1 MGVEIERK
9 FLVQNAAFITEST
22 QKKNVKQ
29 GYLNTDKKRTV
40 RVRITDEIAFI
51 TVKGESNSTGTSR
64 FEWEKEIKKLEAE
77 ELLLLCEPCL
87 IEKTRHLI
95 NVGHHTFE
103 IDEFYGDNHG
113 LVIAEIEL
121 NSEEERFSKPTWLA
135 KEVTGDLKYYN
146 SSMSKNP
153 YKNWK

>member
-9 FLVQNAAFITEST
+9 FLVQNTAFITEST
-22 QKKNVKQ
+22 PKKNLKQ
-29 GYLNTDKKRTV
+29 GYLNADKKRTV

-51 TVKGESNSTGTSR
+51 TVKGESNSTGISR
-64 FEWEKEIKKLEAE
+64 FEWEKEIKKREAE

-95 NVGHHTFE
+95 DVGHHTFE
-103 IDEFYGDNHG
+103 IDEFHG
-113 LVIAEIEL
+113 NNEGLIIAEVEL
-121 NSEEERFSKPTWLA
+121 SSEAEDFIRPNWLGL
-135 KEVTGDLKYYN
+135 EVTGDPKYYN
-146 SSMSKNP
+146 SSISKNP

>member
-9 FLVQNAAFITEST
+9 FLVQNTAFITEST
-22 QKKNVKQ
+22 PKKNLKQ
-29 GYLNTDKKRTV
+29 GYLNADKKRTV

-51 TVKGESNSTGTSR
+51 TVKGESNSTGISR
-64 FEWEKEIKKLEAE
+64 FEWEKEIKKREAE

-95 NVGHHTFE
+95 DVGHHTFE
-103 IDEFYGDNHG
+103 IDEFHGDNEG
-113 LVIAEIEL
+113 LIIAEVEL
-121 NSEEERFSKPTWLA
+121 SSEAEDFIRPNWLGL
-135 KEVTGDLKYYN
+135 EVTGDPKYYN
-146 SSMSKNP
+146 SSISKNP

>member
-9 FLVQNAAFITEST
+9 FLVQNTAFITEST
-22 QKKNVKQ
+22 PKKNLKQ
-29 GYLNTDKKRTV
+29 GYLNADKKRTV

-64 FEWEKEIKKLEAE
+64 FEWEKEIKKREAE

-95 NVGHHTFE
+95 DVGHHTFE
-103 IDEFYGDNHG
+103 IDEFHGDNEG
-113 LVIAEIEL
+113 LIIAEVEL
-121 NSEEERFSKPTWLA
+121 SSEAEDFIRPNWLGL
-135 KEVTGDLKYYN
+135 EVTGDPKYYN
-146 SSMSKNP
+146 SSISKNP

>member
-9 FLVQNAAFITEST
+9 FLVQNTAFITESN
-22 QKKNVKQ
+22 QKKYLKQ
-29 GYLNTDKKRTV
+29 GYLNADKKRTV

-51 TVKGESNSTGTSR
+51 TVKGESNSTGISR
-64 FEWEKEIKKLEAE
+64 FEWEKEIKKREAE

-95 NVGHHTFE
+95 DVGHHTFE
-103 IDEFYGDNHG
+103 IDEFHGDNEG
-113 LVIAEIEL
+113 LIIAEVEL
-121 NSEEERFSKPTWLA
+121 SSEAEDFIRPNWLGL
-135 KEVTGDLKYYN
+135 EVTGDPKYYN
-146 SSMSKNP
+146 SSISKNP

>member
-9 FLVQNAAFITEST
+9 FLVQNTAFITEST
-22 QKKNVKQ
+22 QKKNLKQ
-29 GYLNTDKKRTV
+29 GYLNADKKRTV

-51 TVKGESNSTGTSR
+51 TVKGESNSTGISR
-64 FEWEKEIKKLEAE
+64 FEWEKEIKKREAE

-95 NVGHHTFE
+95 DVGHHTFE
-103 IDEFYGDNHG
+103 IDEFHGDNEG
-113 LVIAEIEL
+113 LIIAEVEL
-121 NSEEERFSKPTWLA
+121 SSEAEDFIRPNWLGL
-135 KEVTGDLKYYN
+135 EVTGDPKYYN
-146 SSMSKNP
+146 SSISKNP

>member
-9 FLVQNAAFITEST
+9 FLVQNTAFITEST
-22 QKKNVKQ
+22 PKKNLKQ
-29 GYLNTDKKRTV
+29 GYLNADKKRTV

-51 TVKGESNSTGTSR
+51 TVKGESNSTGISR
-64 FEWEKEIKKLEAE
+64 FEWEKEIKKREAE

-95 NVGHHTFE
+95 DVGHHTFE
-103 IDEFYGDNHG
+103 IDKFNGDNEG
-113 LVIAEIEL
+113 LIIAEVEL
-121 NSEEERFSKPTWLA
+121 SSEAEDFIRPNWLGL
-135 KEVTGDLKYYN
+135 EVTGDPKYYN
-146 SSMSKNP
+146 SSISKNP

>member
-9 FLVQNAAFITEST
+9 FLVQNTAFITEST
-22 QKKNVKQ
+22 QKKNLKQ
-29 GYLNTDKKRTV
+29 GYLNADKKRTV

-64 FEWEKEIKKLEAE
+64 FEWEKEIKKREAE

-95 NVGHHTFE
+95 DVGHHTFE
-103 IDEFYGDNHG
+103 IDEFHGDNEG
-113 LVIAEIEL
+113 LIIAEVEL
-121 NSEEERFSKPTWLA
+121 SSEAEDFIRPNWLGL
-135 KEVTGDLKYYN
+135 EVTGDPKYYN
-146 SSMSKNP
+146 SSISKNP